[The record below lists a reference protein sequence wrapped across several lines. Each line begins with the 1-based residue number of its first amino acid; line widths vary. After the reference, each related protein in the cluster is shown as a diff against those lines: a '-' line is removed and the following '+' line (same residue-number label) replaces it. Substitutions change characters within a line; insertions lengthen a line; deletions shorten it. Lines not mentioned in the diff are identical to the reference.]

1 MRKIVINRIIYIATL
16 GGIITMC
23 GTAPITPPPA
33 EACSPR
39 LDGGETYCPDLDDP
53 NFPPKKKVILP
64 KEEIRGE
71 IDVYDPNHWQ
81 QMQYFWLRNARRN
94 EIEKHMTQ
102 PEDAINNALL
112 EFNYGSNDTT
122 KSQELLQLQSDG
134 DQEGT

>member
-39 LDGGETYCPDLDDP
+39 LDGKPTYCPEPDEVL
-53 NFPPKKKVILP
+53 LP
-64 KEEIRGE
+64 REEIRGE

-81 QMQYFWLRNARRN
+81 QMQTFWLRNARR
-94 EIEKHMTQ
+94 EQIEKNATT
-102 PEDAINNALL
+102 PTDAINNALL
-112 EFNYGSNDTT
+112 EFNNGSNDPP
-122 KSQELLQLQSDG
+122 KSEELLQLPSNRN
-134 DQEGT
+134 QEGT

>member
-1 MRKIVINRIIYIATL
+1 MRNIIINRILYIATL
-16 GGIITMC
+16 GGLLTMC
-23 GTAPITPPPA
+23 GTAPVTPPPA

-39 LDGGETYCPDLDDP
+39 LDGEETYCPPMDEELI
-53 NFPPKKKVILP
+53 KLP
-64 KEEIRGE
+64 REEIRGE

-112 EFNYGSNDTT
+112 EFNHGSNDTT

>member
-1 MRKIVINRIIYIATL
+1 MRNIIINRILYIATL
-16 GGIITMC
+16 GGILTMC
-23 GTAPITPPPA
+23 GTAPVTPPPA

-39 LDGGETYCPDLDDP
+39 LDGGETYCPPMDEDLDDI
-53 NFPPKKKVILP
+53 KLP
-64 KEEIRGE
+64 REEIRGE

-94 EIEKHMTQ
+94 EIEKNMTQ

-112 EFNYGSNDTT
+112 EFNHGSNDTT

>member
-1 MRKIVINRIIYIATL
+1 MIKIVINRILYIATL
-16 GGIITMC
+16 GGLLTMC
-23 GTAPITPPPA
+23 GTAPVTPPPA

-39 LDGGETYCPDLDDP
+39 LDGEETYCPPMDEELI
-53 NFPPKKKVILP
+53 KLP
-64 KEEIRGE
+64 REEIRGE

-112 EFNYGSNDTT
+112 EFNHGSNDTP

>member
-1 MRKIVINRIIYIATL
+1 MRNIIINRILYIATL
-16 GGIITMC
+16 GGILTMC

-39 LDGGETYCPDLDDP
+39 LDGGETFCPDLDDT

-94 EIEKHMTQ
+94 EIEKNMTQ

-112 EFNYGSNDTT
+112 EFNHGSNDPP

>member
-1 MRKIVINRIIYIATL
+1 MIRGILIILPMTLIA
-16 GGIITMC
+16 C
-23 GTAPITPPPA
+23 TAPVTDPPA
-33 EACSPR
+33 HACSPR
-39 LDGGETYCPDLDDP
+39 LDGEETYCPPMDEELI
-53 NFPPKKKVILP
+53 KLP
-64 KEEIRGE
+64 REEIRGE

-94 EIEKHMTQ
+94 EIEKNMTQ

-112 EFNYGSNDTT
+112 EFNHGSNDTT

>member
-1 MRKIVINRIIYIATL
+1 MRNIIINRILYIATL
-16 GGIITMC
+16 GGILTMC

-39 LDGGETYCPDLDDP
+39 LDGGETYCPPMDEDLDDI
-53 NFPPKKKVILP
+53 KLP
-64 KEEIRGE
+64 REEIRGE

-81 QMQYFWLRNARRN
+81 QMQYFWLRNARR
-94 EIEKHMTQ
+94 EQIEKNATT
-102 PEDAINNALL
+102 PTDAINNALL
-112 EFNYGSNDTT
+112 EFNHGSNDPP

>member
-1 MRKIVINRIIYIATL
+1 MIKIVTKRILYIATL
-16 GGIITMC
+16 GGILTMC

-39 LDGGETYCPDLDDP
+39 LDGEETYCPPMDEELI
-53 NFPPKKKVILP
+53 KLP
-64 KEEIRGE
+64 REEIRGE

-94 EIEKHMTQ
+94 EIEKNMTQ